1 MIGRRADGHEGPSLR
16 HGHERPSLRWI
27 AVGVAVALVAGVCGW
42 FVANHIAA
50 DPATAPSLEKVLDA
64 GPARLKVSTGWERV
78 SRPPALPGL
87 DGAPAWT
94 PYAGLATTVSIALVP
109 ADDPALV
116 PAALVK
122 AAEGGLPKPEKARVV
137 GLEARAYRGVHTG
150 DSVLDVYAIPTTR
163 GVLTLVCAARN
174 GGTEAPTWCLNGLD
188 QITVEGAKPIAP
200 DAGTAYRMHAPARLK
215 ALDAARVRER
225 VALRRSKGP
234 VGQERAARTLWK
246 AYGDAAG
253 ELAPFA
259 SAGEPSFRVV
269 AALRTTARAYRALG
283 DAAHRRS
290 RRAWTRARGE
300 VTRAERALKT
310 RVAAT

>member
-1 MIGRRADGHEGPSLR
+1 MIGRRADGRPGLQ

-27 AVGVAVALVAGVCGW
+27 ALGLAVALVAAVGGW
-42 FVANHIAA
+42 FVANRIAA

-94 PYAGLATTVSIALVP
+94 PYAGLATTVSVALVP

-122 AAEGGLPKPEKARVV
+122 AAEGGLPAPEKARVV
-137 GLEARAYRGVHTG
+137 GLQARAYRGVRTG

-163 GVLTLVCAARN
+163 GVLTLVCSARN

-188 QITVEGAKPIAP
+188 QITVKGATPIAP
-200 DAGTAYRMHAPARLK
+200 DAGTAYRMRAPAVLK
-215 ALDAARVRER
+215 KLDALRVTER

-234 VGQERAARTLWK
+234 VGQERAARTLWR

-259 SAGEPSFRVV
+259 APGEPSVRVV
-269 AALRTTARAYRALG
+269 AALRATSRGYRALA

-290 RRAWTRARGE
+290 RRAWTRARTA
-300 VTRAERALKT
+300 VSRAERALKT

>member
-1 MIGRRADGHEGPSLR
+1 MIGPRA
-16 HGHERPSLRWI
+16 HGHDRPSLRWI
-27 AVGVAVALVAGVCGW
+27 AVGVAVALVAGLGGW
-42 FVANHIAA
+42 ALANRIAA
-50 DPATAPSLEKVLDA
+50 TPAAAPSLEKLLDA
-64 GPARLKVSTGWERV
+64 GPARLKVPTGWERA

-94 PYAGLATTVSIALVP
+94 PYAGLSTTVSIALVP

-116 PAALVK
+116 PAAMVK

-174 GGTEAPTWCLNGLD
+174 GGAEAPTWCLNGLD
-188 QITVEGAKPIAP
+188 QITVEGAKPITP
-200 DAGTAYRMHAPARLK
+200 DAGTAYRMRAPTMLK

-234 VGQERAARTLWK
+234 VGQERAARALSK

-253 ELAPFA
+253 ALAPFA
-259 SAGEPSFRVV
+259 AAGEPSVRVV
-269 AALRTTARAYRALG
+269 AALRDTARAYRALG

-290 RRAWTRARGE
+290 RRGWTRARSA
-300 VTRAERALKT
+300 VSRAERTLLV

>member
-1 MIGRRADGHEGPSLR
+1 MIVPRAHGREQ
-16 HGHERPSLRWI
+16 PSLRWI
-27 AVGVAVALVAGVCGW
+27 AVGVAVALVAGLGGW

-50 DPATAPSLEKVLDA
+50 APATAPSLEKVLDA

-87 DGAPAWT
+87 EGAPAWT

-116 PAALVK
+116 PAAMVK
-122 AAEGGLPKPEKARVV
+122 AAQGGLPKPEKARVV
-137 GLEARAYRGVHTG
+137 GLQARASRGLHTG
-150 DSVLDVYAIPTTR
+150 DTVLDVYAIPTTH

-188 QITVEGAKPIAP
+188 QITVDGATPIAP
-200 DAGTAYRMHAPARLK
+200 DAGTAYRMRAPTTLK
-215 ALDAARVRER
+215 ALDATRVRER

-259 SAGEPSFRVV
+259 AAGEPSVQVV
-269 AALRTTARAYRALG
+269 AALRETARAYRALAT
-283 DAAHRRS
+283 AAQRRS
-290 RRAWTRARGE
+290 RPAWTRARSA
-300 VTRAERALKT
+300 VSRAERALKD

>member
-1 MIGRRADGHEGPSLR
+1 MIGRRADGR
-16 HGHERPSLRWI
+16 ERPSLRWI
-27 AVGVAVALVAGVCGW
+27 AVGVAVALVAAVGGW

-50 DPATAPSLEKVLDA
+50 DPATAPSLVKELDA
-64 GPARLKVSTGWERV
+64 GPARLKVSTGWEKAP
-78 SRPPALPGL
+78 RPPALPGL

-94 PYAGLATTVSIALVP
+94 PYAGLATTVSVALVP

-137 GLEARAYRGVHTG
+137 GLEARAYRGLRTG

-174 GGTEAPTWCLNGLD
+174 GGAEAPTWCLNGLD
-188 QITVEGAKPIAP
+188 QITVEGATPITPAP
-200 DAGTAYRMHAPARLK
+200 STAYQMRAPAILK
-215 ALDAARVRER
+215 ELDATRVHER
-225 VALRRSKGP
+225 IALRRSKGP
-234 VGQERAARTLWK
+234 VGQERAARVLWK
-246 AYGDAAG
+246 AYGDAAL
-253 ELAPFA
+253 ELAPYTA
-259 SAGEPSFRVV
+259 AGEPASVKVV
-269 AALRTTARAYRALG
+269 AALRDTARAYRALG

-290 RRAWTRARGE
+290 RRAWTRARTA
-300 VTRAERALKT
+300 VSRAERALKT